1 MYDAA
6 QFPWPSAMDGSW
18 RLVYSSAFSPG
29 SGSGGG
35 ASSDSLPIFQT
46 PDRATGF
53 PGGLGP
59 LSPVKI
65 GAVYQEVSFAKER
78 LDNVVE
84 FTLRFPGVS
93 LLLPQTESIVRASL
107 IHKRTFLLPAHSPLS
122 RVHAPPLNSQVTKPL
137 NPKP

>member
-65 GAVYQEVSFAKER
+65 GAVFQEVSFAKER

-84 FTLRFPGVS
+84 FTLRVPGVS

-107 IHKRTFLLPAHSPLS
+107 IHKRMFLLPAHSPLP
-122 RVHAPPLNSQVTKPL
+122 RVHAPPLNSQVTKP
-137 NPKP
+137 